1 MVLFQLTNLQLMTL
15 EYFLDLIGI
24 IQEEKKILYERESI
38 VAKITI
44 E

>member
-24 IQEEKKILYERESI
+24 IQEKKILYERESI

>member
-24 IQEEKKILYERESI
+24 IQEEKKIRYERESI
-38 VAKITI
+38 VAKIAV

>member
-38 VAKITI
+38 VAKITV